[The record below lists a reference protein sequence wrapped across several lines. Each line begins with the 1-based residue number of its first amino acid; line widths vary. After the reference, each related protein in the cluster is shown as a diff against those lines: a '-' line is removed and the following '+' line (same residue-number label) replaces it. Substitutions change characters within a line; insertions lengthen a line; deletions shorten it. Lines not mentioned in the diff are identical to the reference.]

1 MPRVNLF
8 IADDV
13 GLGKTIEAGLIAR
26 ELLLRRRI
34 DRIVVACPPSMLDQW
49 RDEME
54 TRFGLAFTILDRTY
68 LTRMRRERGFS
79 VNPWTTHSRF
89 LVSHR
94 LLIDEAYASG
104 LRDWLGEF
112 APQSLLILD
121 EAHNAAPSS
130 GVRYAIDSQITR
142 AVRDIAP
149 RFEHRLFLSAT
160 PHNGHSN
167 SFSALLE
174 ILDPQRFCRG
184 VRVLKGQLE
193 EIMVR
198 RLKSDVRALEGGF
211 PRRAVVQI
219 DIDGLPT
226 DAPDLVLAEK
236 LHAYRLERENRL
248 KDETR
253 SRQAAGAL
261 VIGGLQKRL
270 LSSIEA
276 FAGTLAVH
284 RKSVERAL
292 KEARESENLSQT
304 LLADLER
311 MTAGGDPDAAV
322 FETAGED
329 DGTET
334 TDGAPDLS
342 ELEFEERMARATAAS
357 SSAGRA
363 AKRAALERELA
374 LVNEMREIAEA
385 NRHAAD
391 PRMRKIVVG
400 GLITA
405 LMRLVFVLYT
415 EDRGLMPNHPVYQ
428 QHYSLGGLFAKLR
441 ADAAAW
447 PDTMDQRFG
456 AWAQLLSLFRLIH
469 GGGGHGDLRFVARKG
484 GLFDPGRFPFL
495 EGRAAEGA
503 VEIPPAPDLTVWN
516 VLRNLMMLD
525 GERLSYRTLDVE
537 QIGSVY
543 EAVMGFRI
551 EWTTGR
557 SIAVRSRNRTG
568 AAVVVDLDGREVET
582 ISAFLFHRGGHDDPA
597 LLKANA
603 RKSFQGSIVLGMGFT
618 FDDTDSKGIATPL
631 AAMQRL
637 IDENPRNREV
647 IFPYI
652 GGEEVNTSP
661 THKHHRYVVNFRDYP
676 LRREDLGQEWRKA
689 GEDRRREW
697 LQAGIAPPD
706 YPAPVA
712 ADWPE
717 LLTIVEEKVK
727 PERDAQNDRGARE
740 KWWQFIRSRPKLHAA
755 ITGLGR
761 VLAINCGAMPQFSFT
776 FLPADMVFAHS
787 LAIFPYDTYAAFC
800 ALQSRAHEIWA
811 RFFGSSMK
819 DDLRYTP
826 SECFE
831 TFPFPDGWATHPA
844 LEAAGRE
851 YYEFRAG
858 LMLANGEGLTKTYN
872 RFHDPEE
879 RSPQVAKL
887 RELHATMD
895 RAVLDTYGWR
905 DIATDCAFLLDYAVD
920 EEAWGKKKKPW
931 RHRWSDAVRDE
942 ILARLPAL
950 NAERA
955 RQERRPG
962 AAPGKAIMS

>member
-1 MPRVNLF
+1 
-8 IADDV
+8 
-13 GLGKTIEAGLIAR
+13 
-26 ELLLRRRI
+26 
-34 DRIVVACPPSMLDQW
+34 
-49 RDEME
+49 
-54 TRFGLAFTILDRTY
+54 
-68 LTRMRRERGFS
+68 
-79 VNPWTTHSRF
+79 
-89 LVSHR
+89 
-94 LLIDEAYASG
+94 
-104 LRDWLGEF
+104 
-112 APQSLLILD
+112 
-121 EAHNAAPSS
+121 
-130 GVRYAIDSQITR
+130 
-142 AVRDIAP
+142 
-149 RFEHRLFLSAT
+149 
-160 PHNGHSN
+160 
-167 SFSALLE
+167 
-174 ILDPQRFCRG
+174 
-184 VRVLKGQLE
+184 
-193 EIMVR
+193 
-198 RLKSDVRALEGGF
+198 
-211 PRRAVVQI
+211 
-219 DIDGLPT
+219 
-226 DAPDLVLAEK
+226 
-236 LHAYRLERENRL
+236 
-248 KDETR
+248 
-253 SRQAAGAL
+253 
-261 VIGGLQKRL
+261 
-270 LSSIEA
+270 
-276 FAGTLAVH
+276 
-284 RKSVERAL
+284 
-292 KEARESENLSQT
+292 
-304 LLADLER
+304 
-311 MTAGGDPDAAV
+311 
-322 FETAGED
+322 
-329 DGTET
+329 
-334 TDGAPDLS
+334 
-342 ELEFEERMARATAAS
+342 
-357 SSAGRA
+357 
-363 AKRAALERELA
+363 
-374 LVNEMREIAEA
+374 
-385 NRHAAD
+385 
-391 PRMRKIVVG
+391 
-400 GLITA
+400 
-405 LMRLVFVLYT
+405 
-415 EDRGLMPNHPVYQ
+415 
-428 QHYSLGGLFAKLR
+428 
-441 ADAAAW
+441 
-447 PDTMDQRFG
+447 
-456 AWAQLLSLFRLIH
+456 
-469 GGGGHGDLRFVARKG
+469 
-484 GLFDPGRFPFL
+484 
-495 EGRAAEGA
+495 
-503 VEIPPAPDLTVWN
+503 
-516 VLRNLMMLD
+516 MMLD

-568 AAVVVDLDGREVET
+568 AAVVVDLDGLLKLDGGKRAKALQDAADQRLTGDAAAALRNAATPADIVAALGRKIDRDATPDIVPTQTPVLQPTDERRRSGSHYTPRSLTAPLVAEALRPAFDRLGPSPAPAAILDLKALDPAAGSGAFLVEACRQLAAKLVEAWSVHGGPPDIPPDEDELLHARRLVGRRCLYGVDKNPMAVDLARLSLWLATFAGDHEFSFIDHALRRGDSLLGLTPRQIEGFHWKADAPPLPERHRDRPGERAYGAGPRNCAGGSALPARGRPSGSCASFGRKRSARCKASAGSATWRWPRSLPQASRRSASANAANMRTWLRAMPAVFPAPLADMKPPLAPFHWELEFPEVFNRENPGFDSIVGNPPFAGKNTVAKANVAGYPDWLKQMHAESHGNADLAAHFFRRSFALLRTGGGLGLIATNTIGQGDTRATGLRWICKNGGAIYNARRRIKWPGEVAVVVSVVHIAKGLPAGPKKLDGREVET

-637 IDENPRNREV
+637 IDENPRNREI

-706 YPAPVA
+706 YPDPVA

-740 KWWQFIRSRPKLHAA
+740 KWWQFIRSRPKLHVA

-761 VLAINCGAMPQFSFT
+761 VLAISRVGQQAAFT
-776 FLPADMVFAHS
+776 FLPKDMIYADGLIV
-787 LAIFPYDTYAAFC
+787 FPYDTYAAFC

-879 RSPQVAKL
+879 RSPQIAKL
-887 RELHATMD
+887 RELHAAMD

-931 RHRWSDAVRDE
+931 RRRWPDAVRDE
-942 ILARLPAL
+942 ILSRLLAL